1 MTRLSV
7 IVPLYNEAGRVE
19 ATARA
24 ILAHFGPDLHE
35 LLLVDDGSTDGTG
48 DALRRLSADDPR
60 VRGVG
65 YEQNRGKGYAVRT
78 GLQLATGDEVLF
90 TDCDLS
96 TPLGEYARLHQ
107 ALLQGADIAIGSRA
121 LDPALLTVHQ
131 PRYREVLGRAANGL
145 LRRIDPHL
153 GGFRDTQCGF
163 KLFRAPVAHFLA
175 ARQTIERWGFDF
187 ELLHVA
193 VKHGHRVAEVPVH
206 WAHSGTSSLK
216 PADYLRTL
224 GELARVIVNDRRGR
238 YDASSPGRGR

>member
-1 MTRLSV
+1 MTRLTV
-7 IVPLYNEAGRVE
+7 IVPLYNEARRVE
-19 ATARA
+19 DTTRA
-24 ILAHFGPDLHE
+24 ILAHFGRDLHE

-48 DALRRLSADDPR
+48 EIVKRLSGDDAR
-60 VRGVG
+60 VRGAG
-65 YEQNRGKGYAVRT
+65 YDVNRGKGFAVRT

-107 ALLQGADIAIGSRA
+107 ALVDGADVAIGSRA
-121 LDPALLTVHQ
+121 LDPALLEVHQ
-131 PRYREVLGRAANGL
+131 PKYREVLGRAANGL

-163 KLFRAPVAHFLA
+163 KLFRGDVARFLA
-175 ARQTIERWGFDF
+175 GKQTIERWGFDF

-193 VKHGHRVAEVPVH
+193 VKHGHKVAEIPVH

-216 PADYLRTL
+216 PADYLKTL
-224 GELARVIVNDRRGR
+224 GELARVIWNDRRGR
-238 YDASSPGRGR
+238 Y

>member
-1 MTRLSV
+1 MTRLTV
-7 IVPLYNEAGRVE
+7 IVPLYNEGGRVE
-19 ATARA
+19 ATALA
-24 ILAHFGPDLHE
+24 ILEHFGSGLHE

-48 DALRRLSADDPR
+48 EVVKRLSAVDPR
-60 VRGVG
+60 VRGAG
-65 YEQNRGKGYAVRT
+65 YDLNRGKGFAVRT

-96 TPLGEYARLHQ
+96 TPLEEYARLHQ
-107 ALLQGADIAIGSRA
+107 ALLDGADVASGSRA

-131 PRYREVLGRAANGL
+131 PKYREVLGRAANRL

-163 KLFRAPVAHFLA
+163 KLFRAAPARFLSGQ
-175 ARQTIERWGFDF
+175 QTIERWGFDF

-193 VKHGHRVAEVPVH
+193 VKHGLRVAEVPVR

-216 PADYLRTL
+216 PTDYLRTL
-224 GELARVIVNDRRGR
+224 GELVRVIWNDARGR
-238 YDASSPGRGR
+238 YDDAPPT